1 MAQADSPHVVFI
13 TGASA
18 GFGVAIARRFIREG
32 ARVIL
37 AARRQS
43 RLEELARE
51 LGEQALSL
59 PLDVSDREA
68 VLRATSEL
76 PEPFREVS
84 VLVNNAGC
92 ALGMEL
98 AHQASLDDWDTMVD
112 TNIKGLLYLTRS
124 LLPGMVARN
133 RGHIINMGSVAG
145 SYPYVGGNV
154 YGATKAFMEMF
165 SLNLRADLAGKNI
178 RVTNIEPGLCSE
190 TEFSLVRFK
199 GDEARARGV
208 YEGFSPITAEDIAE
222 TVSWSVNL
230 PPHVN
235 VNRLELM
242 PVMQA
247 FAGFSVTRSPGGGR

>member
-1 MAQADSPHVVFI
+1 MTHPVIFV
-13 TGASA
+13 TGASS
-18 GFGVAIARRFIREG
+18 GFGAAIARRFAREG

-37 AARRQS
+37 AARRRE
-43 RLEELARE
+43 RLEELTRE
-51 LGEQALSL
+51 LGEKALAL

-68 VLRATSEL
+68 VTRATSEL
-76 PEPFREVS
+76 PEAFREVS

-92 ALGMEL
+92 ALGLEP

-112 TNIKGLLYLTRS
+112 ANIKGLLYLTRA

-145 SYPYVGGNV
+145 SYPYAGGNV
-154 YGATKAFMEMF
+154 YGATKAFVEMF

-178 RVTNIEPGLCSE
+178 RVTNIEPGMCSE

-199 GDEARARGV
+199 GDAARARDV
-208 YEGFSPITAEDIAE
+208 YQGLSPITAEDIAE
-222 TVSWSVNL
+222 AVFWSANL

-242 PVMQA
+242 PVMQS
-247 FAGFSVTRSPGGGR
+247 FAGFSITRSPGGG